1 MNEMMLIAAIIVLI
15 CIISTRFSAK
25 FNIPSLIVF
34 IVLGMMFGSDGI
46 FRIHFSDYV
55 FSEQICTVSLIYIM
69 FYGGFCMNWKSAKP
83 IAYKAGLLS
92 TVGIVL
98 TCGFVGLFAHLV
110 LKVSLLEG
118 LLIGAVLASTD
129 AASVFNILRMKKL
142 NLKGGI
148 APLLEMESGSNDPF
162 AYMLTITILGMIAN
176 EGTSVPLLLF
186 TQIVFGVGLGFGCGW
201 LGLFLSKHFEFKEV
215 GLQSIFIMMIALL
228 AFSLP
233 SLINGNGFLSVY
245 ITGIILGNAKLK
257 NKIDLV
263 HFFDGISQMMQIV
276 LFFLLG
282 LLATPSQIPDVILP
296 AILIVLFLT
305 FIARPITVFICLSPF
320 KVPINQQLFIAWSG
334 LRGAASIVFAI
345 MCVVSP
351 AYTSKD
357 IFHIVFFVA
366 LLSITLQGSL
376 LPLVAKKL
384 NVEDKNNDIMKTFND
399 YIDDQ
404 PLELI
409 EVSLTKDHPWIN
421 QTLQTIVIPTNML
434 VVSIKRDRETILPK
448 GNTQIKQ
455 GDILIM
461 CSPAYEGTDIYLEE
475 VYIDEKHFWIGLNM
489 NEIDVANHFLVVMIK
504 RNDEFIIPKGDTI
517 INVNDILI
525 MCRNDSKRK
534 S

>member
-1 MNEMMLIAAIIVLI
+1 MNEMLLIGAIVVLI

-25 FNIPSLIVF
+25 FNIPSLIIF
-34 IVLGMMFGSDGI
+34 IGLGMLFGSDGI
-46 FRIHFSDYV
+46 FRIDFSDYE
-55 FSEQICTVSLIYIM
+55 FSEQICTISLIYIM

-83 IAYKAGLLS
+83 IAFKAGLLS
-92 TVGIVL
+92 TLGIVL

-162 AYMLTITILGMIAN
+162 AYMLTITLLGMMAN
-176 EGTSVPLLLF
+176 EGVSVPMLLF
-186 TQIVFGVGLGFGCGW
+186 TQIAFGVGFGFICGW
-201 LGLFLSKHFEFKEV
+201 LGIFLSNHFRFKEV

-233 SLINGNGFLSVY
+233 SVINGNGFLSVY
-245 ITGIILGNAKLK
+245 ITGILLGNAKLK

-282 LLATPSQIPDVILP
+282 LLATPSQIPDIMIP

-305 FIARPITVFICLSPF
+305 FIARPLAVFICLSPF
-320 KVPINQQLFIAWSG
+320 KVPLNQQLFIAWSG

-345 MCVVSP
+345 MCVVSS

-357 IFHIVFFVA
+357 IFHIVFFVS

-384 NVEDKNNDIMKTFND
+384 NVEDNENDIMKTFND
-399 YIDDQ
+399 YIQDK

-409 EVSLTKDHPWIN
+409 EVSLPKEHPWID
-421 QTLQTIVIPTNML
+421 QTLQTIVMPSDML
-434 VVSIKRDRETILPK
+434 VVSIKRDKETILPK
-448 GNTQIKQ
+448 GSTQIKE
-455 GDILIM
+455 GDILII
-461 CSPAYEGTDIYLEE
+461 CSFAYEGTDIYLEE
-475 VYIDEKHFWIGLNM
+475 VYINKKHFWIGQNM
-489 NEIDVANHFLVVMIK
+489 NEIDIANRFLVVMIK

-517 INVNDILI
+517 INENDTLI
-525 MCRNDSKRK
+525 MCKKGS
-534 S
+534 

>member
-1 MNEMMLIAAIIVLI
+1 MNEMMLIGAIIVLI
-15 CIISTRFSAK
+15 CIVSTRFSAK

-34 IVLGMMFGSDGI
+34 IGLGMLFGSDGI
-46 FRIHFSDYV
+46 FRIHFSDYE
-55 FSEQICTVSLIYIM
+55 FSEQICTISLIYIM
-69 FYGGFCMNWKSAKP
+69 FYGGFCMNFKSAKP
-83 IAYKAGLLS
+83 IALKASILS
-92 TVGIVL
+92 TLGIVL
-98 TCGFVGLFAHLV
+98 TCGFVGLFAHVV

-162 AYMLTITILGMIAN
+162 AYMITITLLKMIAN
-176 EGTSVPLLLF
+176 EGVSIPMLLF
-186 TQIVFGVGLGFGCGW
+186 TQIVFGVGFGFLCGW
-201 LGLFLSKHFEFKEV
+201 LGIFLSNHFRFKEV

-228 AFSLP
+228 SFSLP
-233 SLINGNGFLSVY
+233 SVINGNGFLSVY
-245 ITGIILGNAKLK
+245 ITGILLGNAKLK

-282 LLATPSQIPDVILP
+282 LLATPSLIPDIMLP

-305 FIARPITVFICLSPF
+305 FIARPLVVFICLSPF
-320 KVPINQQLFIAWSG
+320 KVPLNQQLFIAWSG

-345 MCVVSP
+345 MCVVSS

-357 IFHIVFFVA
+357 IFHIVFFVS
-366 LLSITLQGSL
+366 LLSISLQGSL
-376 LPLVAKKL
+376 LPLVAKRL
-384 NVEDKNNDIMKTFND
+384 NVEDKDNDIMKTFND
-399 YIDDQ
+399 YIHDK

-409 EVSLTKDHPWIN
+409 EVSLPNDHPWIN
-421 QTLQTIVIPTNML
+421 QTLQTIVMPSSML
-434 VVSIKRDRETILPK
+434 IVSIKRDKETILPK

-455 GDILIM
+455 GDILII
-461 CSPAYEGTDIYLEE
+461 CSFAYEGKDIYLEE
-475 VYIDEKHFWIGLNM
+475 EYINKKHFWIGQNM
-489 NEIDVANHFLVVMIK
+489 NEIDIANHFLVVRIK

-517 INVNDILI
+517 INENDTLI
-525 MCRNDSKRK
+525 MCKK
-534 S
+534 G